1 LNDGGLEG
9 GADDSISWKGRKAYC
24 FRCGHSWTSRLDERP
39 RACPQCRS
47 RRYDSPSDS
56 YRCVSCGFTWSPCS
70 SSDFCPHCGV
80 GILDDNTS
88 VQCTC
93 NQCGHI
99 WISRQK
105 EKPLKCPKCKSRN
118 WSDPKVPQFTCR
130 KCGYVWKSRTDK
142 PKYCPKCKTNAWDSD
157 TFKLKCFRC
166 GYKWVPSEGVDP
178 EAVSTCPSCRSKKWN
193 ELPPLRLCFSC
204 KNLFVSQAPG
214 KRCPE
219 CSGKEVFRME
229 CGFCGTSWTSDKPGR
244 ICPRCGLIL
253 SDNEGSEKNTE
264 LWNNGEFKLDYL
276 FKDGIGC
283 VYLWK
288 GGYPDSCEYM
298 DVLLGRLNIR
308 YSTLMGR
315 VGDEKHAEFWNGL
328 IDDMHDRRDVYL
340 ENIPYLKE
348 RLGLDHDDAG
358 ILALHFVGMSP
369 EVIALRLGSSNRD
382 IRAAFTRIQNAY
394 RDSDIVVNDS
404 VYTEDPISYYGDER
418 WSQFTT

>member
-1 LNDGGLEG
+1 M
-9 GADDSISWKGRKAYC
+9 
-24 FRCGHSWTSRLDERP
+24 
-39 RACPQCRS
+39 
-47 RRYDSPSDS
+47 
-56 YRCVSCGFTWSPCS
+56 
-70 SSDFCPHCGV
+70 
-80 GILDDNTS
+80 
-88 VQCTC
+88 
-93 NQCGHI
+93 
-99 WISRQK
+99 
-105 EKPLKCPKCKSRN
+105 
-118 WSDPKVPQFTCR
+118 PQFTCR

-166 GYKWVPSEGVDP
+166 GYKWVLSEGVDP

-253 SDNEGSEKNTE
+253 SDTEGSEKNTE
-264 LWNNGEFKLDYL
+264 FWNNGEFKLDYL

-308 YSTLMGR
+308 YSTLMDR

-369 EVIALRLGSSNRD
+369 EVISLRLGSSFRD

-404 VYTEDPISYYGDER
+404 VYTEDPISYYDE
-418 WSQFTT
+418 Q